1 MAMKSTELHK
11 RTAEKLLDR
20 VKKASPGQRF
30 GVAAGPAP
38 DRREQR
44 RLDQAAGLVP
54 FAVKLNRDLVAQLH
68 AHAENIGQPLNE
80 AVAALLRKGLE
91 RKD

>member
-11 RTAEKLLDR
+11 RKAEKLLDR
-20 VKKASPGQRF
+20 MKKSAPAGRY
-30 GVAAGPAP
+30 GEAVAAV

-68 AHAENIGQPLNE
+68 ALAAQRKSTLNE
-80 AVAALLRKGLE
+80 TVAELLRKGLE
-91 RKD
+91 AK

>member
-11 RTAEKLLDR
+11 RNAEKLLDR
-20 VKKASPGQRF
+20 VNKSPASQRF
-30 GVAAGPAP
+30 GNGAAAQP

-54 FAVKLNRDLVAQLH
+54 FAVKLNRELVAQLH
-68 AHAENIGQPLNE
+68 AQAERSGQPLNE

-91 RKD
+91 QKS

>member
-20 VKKASPGQRF
+20 VKKSAPGQRI
-30 GVAAGPAP
+30 GGAGGATP

-54 FAVKLNRDLVAQLH
+54 FAVKLNRELVAQLH
-68 AHAENIGQPLNE
+68 AQAERSGQPLNDT
-80 AVAALLRKGLE
+80 VAALLRRGLE
-91 RKD
+91 QKD